1 VLTAN
6 TWNHLALTYDGASL
20 RLYVNG
26 VQVASA
32 AQTGNILTSANP
44 LQIGGDSIFSQF
56 FAGTIDEVRIY
67 NTALNQAQ
75 VQSDMGTPV
84 GGGSGPVVSLSPN
97 TINFGNVSTGT
108 TSSAVPVTLSNVGS
122 APWTI
127 NSIAISGGNFGDFAQ
142 TNNCGT
148 SLVAASSCTI
158 NVSFTPTTTG
168 SRASGVA
175 VSDNA
180 TGSPHMVS

>member
-1 VLTAN
+1 V
-6 TWNHLALTYDGASL
+6 GA
-20 RLYVNG
+20 
-26 VQVASA
+26 
-32 AQTGNILTSANP
+32 
-44 LQIGGDSIFSQF
+44 
-56 FAGTIDEVRIY
+56 
-67 NTALNQAQ
+67 
-75 VQSDMGTPV
+75 
-84 GGGSGPVVSLSPN
+84 GSGPVVSLTPN

-122 APWTI
+122 APLTI
-127 NSIAISGGNFGDFAQ
+127 NSIAISGGNFGDFSQ

-180 TGSPHMVS
+180 TGSPHTVSLSGTGTGFSISPRAAALTFTRTQQFTATSGGATWSVDGLVGGSTAVGTITAA